1 MNALRFL
8 VLHGAQARPYLSQI
22 AELRIGVFRD
32 FPYLYEGSLKYEEA
46 YLETYFKSSHSA
58 LILCMDG
65 QRVVGVST
73 AIALSEESPAIQKP
87 FLERGLSLE
96 PYVYFGESVLSQE
109 YRGRGVGKEFFKHRL
124 QFAREQQGAAW
135 AVFCAVIR
143 SESDPLRPT
152 HYSPLNTFWDKQG
165 FQEWT
170 GMKCSLSWKRIGE
183 ASESAHELQFWRKK
197 I

>member
-1 MNALRFL
+1 MNTLRFL
-8 VLHGAQARPYLSQI
+8 VLNGAQARPYLTQI
-22 AELRIGVFRD
+22 AELRIKVFRD
-32 FPYLYEGSLKYEEA
+32 FPYLYDGSLDYEEA
-46 YLETYFKSSHSA
+46 YLETYFKSSQSV
-58 LILCMDG
+58 LILCLRG
-65 QRVVGVST
+65 SRVVGVST
-73 AIALSEESPAIQKP
+73 AIALSEESASIQKP
-87 FLERGLSLE
+87 FLERGLSLG

-124 QFAREQQGAAW
+124 DFAKRLPAVDW

-143 SESDPLRPT
+143 SASDPLRPT

-170 GMKCSLSWKRIGE
+170 GMKCSLSWKRMGE
-183 ASESAHELQFWRKK
+183 TTDSSHELQFWRKK